1 MHLSNFQ
8 NLRYTF
14 QFSKVLQ
21 NYPKF
26 TAAIMKMV
34 CRHENK
40 FKHPSFCDQNFEH
53 CVFMFHM
60 LQKWYFSRSV
70 FVFSSQWPNSS
81 GPCALRLEILASGR
95 LFGVN
100 VTLEL
105 YQSLKKQVQKLVL
118 QLYDA
123 LAVNSCLCLCICLCF
138 CPCNSAATFYFL
150 KVSSCHHLIQ
160 IVHQTH
166 TTFEFAYLQFGIW
179 TPSRLC
185 THLIL
190 SHFATGHK

>member
-1 MHLSNFQ
+1 MRDQLSQKSWENMADMIPDNIRHICLLLLKRYLVLFHFLEKYEVHLSNFQ
-8 NLRYTF
+8 NMRYTF

-26 TAAIMKMV
+26 TAAMMKMV

-40 FKHPSFCDQNFEH
+40 FKHPSFCDQNLEH
-53 CVFMFHM
+53 CVHMFHM
-60 LQKWYFSRSV
+60 LQKWYLSRSV

-105 YQSLKKQVQKLVL
+105 Y
-118 QLYDA
+118 
-123 LAVNSCLCLCICLCF
+123 
-138 CPCNSAATFYFL
+138 
-150 KVSSCHHLIQ
+150 
-160 IVHQTH
+160 
-166 TTFEFAYLQFGIW
+166 
-179 TPSRLC
+179 
-185 THLIL
+185 
-190 SHFATGHK
+190 